1 MIGRPQLVS
10 DDRMG
15 LRVSSDTPKKNWDKT
30 AIHRIAETRTS
41 AKARFQTIKQD

>member
-15 LRVSSDTPKKNWDKT
+15 LRVSFDTPKMGTKL
-30 AIHRIAETRTS
+30 
-41 AKARFQTIKQD
+41 Q